1 MVGYQTALHPVI
13 PIGCGLDSV
22 STCEMPL
29 YYNRLRKTFATTHV
43 DSGEHD
49 SSGRPQWRL

>member
-13 PIGCGLDSV
+13 PMGYGPGSV
-22 STCEMPL
+22 SDCAML
-29 YYNRLRKTFATTHV
+29 VYYNRIRKTIATTDV